1 MNLAEKLAATYLRLN
16 GFLLLPHFTGFTGQ
30 QHNHIDLIGL
40 RAANSKEQVGE
51 FTMPID
57 NELFN
62 VLTRSRGHDAL
73 TSIIGV
79 AAEARTNKCRNAP
92 SDEHIHYIQ
101 NFFGG
106 ITVSRLAF
114 YEGSHTISQ
123 NGNVLDIGMHYT
135 GIWIQRRI
143 DQMNE
148 LRLTKTGS
156 WNWSESFLSDLLA
169 MRALNLLKN
178 E

>member
-1 MNLAEKLAATYLRLN
+1 MNLAEKLSATYLRLN
-16 GFLLLPHFTGFTGQ
+16 GFLLLPHFTVFTGQ
-30 QHNHIDLIGL
+30 QHTHLDLIGL
-40 RAANSKEQVGE
+40 RVANSKELVGD
-51 FTMPID
+51 FTLPID
-57 NELFN
+57 NELFS
-62 VLTRSRGHDAL
+62 VLTRLRGHDAL

-79 AAEARTNKCRNAP
+79 AAEVRTNECRDAP

-114 YEGSHTISQ
+114 FEGSHTVSQ
-123 NGNVLDIGMHYT
+123 NDNVVDIGVRYA
-135 GIWIQRRI
+135 GIWIQRRV
-143 DQMNE
+143 DQMNK

-156 WNWSESFLSDLLA
+156 WNWSECFLSDLLVL
-169 MRALNLLKN
+169 RALDLLKK